1 MTKFTTG
8 GMVGTRIYLSWAAS
22 IYANADSSLRLE
34 GGTAGY
40 DDAGED
46 ACDPR
51 DIMADKRSPPQKK
64 IKIRAGG
71 VCASLVPRRLPKLLR
86 RKE

>member
-1 MTKFTTG
+1 
-8 GMVGTRIYLSWAAS
+8 MVGTRIYLSWAAG
-22 IYANADSSLRLE
+22 IYANADSSPRLE

-51 DIMADKRSPPQKK
+51 DIMADKMPPPQKK
-64 IKIRAGG
+64 DKDQG
-71 VCASLVPRRLPKLLR
+71 
-86 RKE
+86 